1 MKPAARWF
9 TPPAA
14 TAYLALLLLCG
25 CASSPPRERALPPP
39 PTFEDAAATARAERE
54 ARLQRWQLRQQQA
67 AEAAEAQGLW
77 AQAAWHWESLRAV
90 QPQDEELNRR
100 LRRSLEAA
108 QDFATLRTQQARLA
122 LQLGQAAQAQQLFE
136 RALLAQPTHAEA
148 LQGLRQLLQQ
158 AWLQAAQQLP
168 APPQVMQGRG
178 PRAAL
183 EHSQLLALQGEHAA
197 AIALLPPP
205 RDASERR
212 WLASLHWQHALALRP
227 TDEAAALQQL
237 RRSLQLDPANA
248 QAREQLRRWQARPA
262 PAAPAAPRVR

>member
-1 MKPAARWF
+1 MKPLARSSA
-9 TPPAA
+9 PPAA
-14 TAYLALLLLCG
+14 TACLALLLLWG
-25 CASSPPRERALPPP
+25 CASGPPGERGMPPP
-39 PTFEDAAATARAERE
+39 PAFEDAAALVRAERE
-54 ARLQRWQLRQQQA
+54 DRLLRWQQRQQQA

-77 AQAAWHWESLRAV
+77 AQAAWHWESLRAL

-122 LQLGQAAQAQQLFE
+122 LQLGQATQAQQLFE

-158 AWLQAAQQLP
+158 AWLLAARQLP
-168 APPQVMQGRG
+168 APPQAPPGRG
-178 PRAAL
+178 LRAEL

-197 AIALLPPP
+197 AIALIPRP

-227 TDEAAALQQL
+227 TDEAGALQQL
-237 RRSLQLDPANA
+237 RRSLQLDPSNP
-248 QAREQLRRWQARPA
+248 QAREQLRRWQA
-262 PAAPAAPRVR
+262 PAAPAAPRAR